1 LIVVEDEKVARQI
14 GSQRL
19 EKQRAQEVAVT
30 APASLEDLLAR
41 LQEQET
47 KELNLILKADVQG
60 SVEALRE
67 SLVGI
72 SAQEIK
78 VKVIHAGVGA
88 ITESDVMLASASDA
102 TIVGFNVRPSPKTI
116 HLAEQ
121 EKVDLR
127 VYTVIY
133 EVLDEIRKAMQG
145 MLEPVEKEVIMGR
158 AEVRQTFSIPR
169 VGVIAGCYVTSGKI
183 ERANQVRLLRDG
195 VVVYQGRIV
204 SMKRYKDDIKEASEG
219 YECGLA
225 LENFRDVKV
234 GDEVE
239 AFVIEKETPELT

>member
-1 LIVVEDEKVARQI
+1 
-14 GSQRL
+14 
-19 EKQRAQEVAVT
+19 
-30 APASLEDLLAR
+30 
-41 LQEQET
+41 
-47 KELNLILKADVQG
+47 
-60 SVEALRE
+60 
-67 SLVGI
+67 
-72 SAQEIK
+72 
-78 VKVIHAGVGA
+78 VGA
-88 ITESDVMLASASDA
+88 ITESDVMLASASNA
-102 TIVGFNVRPSPKTI
+102 TIIGFNVRPSPKTI

-127 VYTVIY
+127 VYSVIY
-133 EVLDEIRKAMQG
+133 EVLDEVRKAMQG

-183 ERANQVRLLRDG
+183 ERSNQVRLLRDG
-195 VVVYQGRIV
+195 AVVYQGRIV
-204 SMKRYKDDIKEASEG
+204 SMKRYKDDIKEALEG

-234 GDEVE
+234 GDEIE